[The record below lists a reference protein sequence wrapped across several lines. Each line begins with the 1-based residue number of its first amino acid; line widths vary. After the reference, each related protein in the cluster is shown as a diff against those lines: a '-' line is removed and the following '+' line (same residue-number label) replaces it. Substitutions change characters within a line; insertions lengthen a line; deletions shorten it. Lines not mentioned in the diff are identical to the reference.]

1 MHPGGTAAS
10 KSSQHA
16 GGVPWLSSPLSRGRK
31 ARYRSSGA
39 ARNYWGGPVV
49 GLVPV
54 GTHVGSTGA
63 GEGKTK
69 GEGVG
74 PPHLP
79 AHALSSSQ
87 KQAGNRTTNLQ
98 SLLGL
103 LPTRLSLGGHLMV
116 CDSGALKY
124 SFLIQLLNLVLHG
137 RNRALIQHQK
147 INWRKRV
154 VGDVKAPRAI
164 SEGMSHQPEKMRPLS
179 VTCSDGFLDEET
191 PTS

>member
-16 GGVPWLSSPLSRGRK
+16 GGGPLAVCTPLQRKESSLQVLWSSPKLL
-31 ARYRSSGA
+31 
-39 ARNYWGGPVV
+39 GGPVV

-137 RNRALIQHQK
+137 RNRALLQHQK

-164 SEGMSHQPEKMRPLS
+164 CEGMSDQPEKMRPLS